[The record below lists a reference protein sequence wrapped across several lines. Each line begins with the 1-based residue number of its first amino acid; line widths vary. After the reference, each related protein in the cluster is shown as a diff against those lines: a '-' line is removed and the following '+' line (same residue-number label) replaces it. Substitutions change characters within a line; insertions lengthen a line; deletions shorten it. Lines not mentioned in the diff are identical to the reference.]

1 MKQKGS
7 IEGQIQRDQQSLSDG
22 YERAQLRNS
31 KIKQASLRPEPHKVI
46 ETALPDV
53 SDHLALT
60 IEEELNKPTGRPM
73 SWAKDLE
80 TLDTDLLALIG
91 LTTCMD
97 AACGLATYNWTV
109 NKIGRRVGLEL
120 WAAEVRAT
128 DKKFFDRVT
137 NKAIKDH
144 TSERYRT
151 EAVLSIG
158 NRKGYKRPEFTE
170 RGTNSTSPRWVQ
182 IGQPVLNA
190 ILASCDVFEIWETF
204 ERQKTKRHL
213 VLTPEASEQ
222 IATGEHEAGWLE
234 PMFTPMIV
242 PPKDWTTFY
251 TGAYEDPALSEQCE
265 LVRATTPW
273 QRETIIK
280 QLRSKKTPDYVR
292 ALNRIQATPY
302 KINEPVLDAVQ
313 WAFHNNLHIGK
324 FPRKEHID
332 PVEFPSDYDDLGSD
346 SKKAWRMKARHVM
359 NLNRQID
366 GGRAVMAQDLKTAN
380 DLVNYEEFY
389 LPCNFDFRG
398 RVYPI
403 PTFSP
408 HRDDHIK
415 AMFYLAN
422 VRPITRRGFEW
433 LCVHLANVG
442 DFEKISKRGFD
453 ERIKWVDDNHDQ
465 IMAVAEDWKA
475 NLELW
480 SGADKPFQYLAAC
493 LEYARYQDEGDGMF
507 SGLPLSLDGTN
518 SGIQHFSTLARNIS
532 DAYLVNLI
540 PQDKPN
546 DIYQAVADK
555 VIGYVEAEKDL
566 PVAQT
571 WMRFGIDRKIVKRNV
586 MTYGYSSKLFGF
598 QDQLIDDI
606 MRPLDRAVKT
616 GDLDEHPFGDFASQR
631 EAALYLARKNW
642 DAINEVISSAK
653 EGMAFLQTLCGL
665 MADQNEHMH
674 WFTPVQFPAAQWY
687 PRRNTKKV
695 KVYLH
700 DRVANVRRR
709 TQVTL
714 KDVVGKTVDKRK
726 SKTAIAPNYIH
737 SMDSAHL
744 VQTVIQMINTR
755 PVVKDFMLI
764 HDSFA
769 TTPAQTEKL
778 YHGIR
783 EAFVFM
789 YEDRQYYSE
798 LLETCMNRLHDKW
811 VPTDNIPPLPSTGT
825 MDVTLVLESKYCF
838 S

>member
-7 IEGQIQRDQQSLSDG
+7 VEQQILRDQQSLTEG
-22 YERAQLRNS
+22 YERAQEKNS

-46 ETALPDV
+46 ETALPAV
-53 SDHLALT
+53 SDQLALT
-60 IEEELNKPTGRPM
+60 ISEELNKPTGRPM
-73 SWAKDLE
+73 AWVNDLAS
-80 TLDTDLLALIG
+80 LDTDLLALIG

-137 NKAIKDH
+137 NKAVKDH

-158 NRKGYKRPEFTE
+158 NRKGYQRPEFSE
-170 RGTNSTSPRWVQ
+170 RGSNSTSVRWVQ
-182 IGQPVLNA
+182 AGQPILNA
-190 ILASCDVFEIWETF
+190 ILASCDVFEIWETY
-204 ERQKTKRHL
+204 QNHKTKRHL

-265 LVRATTPW
+265 LVRAATPW
-273 QRETIIK
+273 QRKTIAK
-280 QLRSKKTPDYVR
+280 QLRQKKTPPYIR

-313 WAFHNNLHIGK
+313 WAFDNNLSIGK

-332 PVEFPSDYDDLGSD
+332 PLEFPDDYDDLPDGH
-346 SKKAWRMKARHVM
+346 KKAWRLKARHIVG
-359 NLNRQID
+359 LNRQID
-366 GGRAVMAQDLKTAN
+366 GGRAVMVQDLKTAR
-380 DLVNYEEFY
+380 DLLHYEEFY

-422 VRPITRRGFEW
+422 ARPITRRGFEW

-442 DFEKISKRGFD
+442 DFDKVSKKSFED
-453 ERIKWVDDNHDQ
+453 RIGWCSDNHDQ
-465 IMAVAEDWKA
+465 IMEVAADWKA
-475 NLELW
+475 ALDIW
-480 SGADKPFQYLAAC
+480 SKADKPFQYLAAC
-493 LEYARYQDEGDGMF
+493 LEYARYQREGDGMI
-507 SGLPLSLDGTN
+507 SGLPLGLDGTN
-518 SGIQHFSTLARNIS
+518 SGIQHFSTLARNMS

-555 VIGYVEAEKDL
+555 VIEYVKAEKDQ
-566 PVAQT
+566 PIAET
-571 WMRFGIDRKIVKRNV
+571 WLRFGINRKIVKRNV

-598 QDQLIDDI
+598 QDQLIEDL

-616 GDLDEHPFGDFASQR
+616 GELAEHPFGDFTGQR
-631 EAALYLARKNW
+631 EAAQYLARKNW

-653 EGMAFLQTLCGL
+653 DGMAFLKTLCGL
-665 MADQNEHMH
+665 MGQANEHMH
-674 WFTPVQFPAAQWY
+674 WFTPVHFPAAQFY
-687 PRRNTKKV
+687 PKRDVKKV
-695 KVYLH
+695 KVFLH
-700 DRVANVRRR
+700 DRTAKVRRR

-714 KDVVGKTVDKRK
+714 KNTVENTIDIRK
-726 SKTAIAPNYIH
+726 SKTAIAPNFIH

-744 VQTVIQMINTR
+744 VQTVIQMINKR
-755 PVVKDFMLI
+755 PAVKDFMLI

-783 EAFVFM
+783 EAFVYM
-789 YEDRQYYSE
+789 YEDRQYYAE
-798 LLETCMNRLHDKW
+798 LLETCMNRLHEEW
-811 VPTDNIPPLPSTGT
+811 VPTDDIPALPPTGT